1 MKKRFLALALGTLA
15 FGVTLGGVKMGLGHQ
30 DAMMVKAAEGKTL
43 LTSLTFSKDTNS
55 DPISSYTNSWTGT
68 ASGGYVFNITN
79 FNNNKNGWAFIKCGS
94 KKGASVASIETKEAI
109 AKPIGRIALTIGA
122 ITKDTAKINSIKLEV
137 RNAENQ
143 LIETIDLTNKTADTH
158 DFLIKTPAENLKY
171 KFVFDCQQGTSNG
184 MIQVD
189 QIDFYSTDA
198 AGGESEPVAPVARI
212 AATANAGSEFYAGT
226 KVSLSDFT
234 FVGFDADGKETTL
247 AGDITIENPLLVE
260 GKNTIKFI
268 YQSGETSINFECE
281 VNAIKTTIY
290 AKTTDVQDIAAGKR
304 ILIAGNDGKAVLGSQ
319 TGSSGKTYRNQVLTT
334 PKNDVI
340 FPTDG
345 FVPLLIVPA
354 KDGFVLYDET
364 SKGVLCSVSSDGN
377 YIGTQT
383 NFEKIDESAF
393 ATFSTSDKN
402 GRFDIQFA
410 GSNEKRI
417 LSYNASAKRFSCYG
431 ASQAATLVY
440 VSNEDPVSFKAETW
454 ADSFIANVSS
464 KCDATGATATWTADW
479 DKAKAVF
486 DGFGIPDKMAVLYG
500 AGSEKVNQ
508 AVATY
513 KFIVDKY
520 NVDDYLGLG
529 TGTTAKANALMLP
542 GATDST
548 TWSLVAVGAVTIAA
562 SASLLFFRR
571 KKSN

>member
-30 DAMMVKAAEGKTL
+30 DALMVKAAEGETL

-55 DPISSYTNSWTGT
+55 DPISSYTNSWSGT
-68 ASGGYVFNITN
+68 ASGGYVFNIRN

-94 KKGASVASIETKEAI
+94 KKNPSIASIETKETI
-109 AKPIGRIALTIGA
+109 AKPIGRIALTIGD
-122 ITKDTAKINSIKLEV
+122 ITNDTSKINSIKLEV

-143 LIETIDLTNKTADTH
+143 LIETIDLAEKTADTH

-171 KFVFDCQQGTSNG
+171 KFVFDCQQGSNG
-184 MIQVD
+184 MIRVD

-198 AGGESEPVAPVARI
+198 AGGEPEPVAPVARI
-212 AATANAGSEFYAGT
+212 TATANAGSEFYAET

-247 AGDITIENPLLVE
+247 AGDITIENPLLIE

-268 YQSGETSINFECE
+268 YQSGETSVNFECE
-281 VNAIKTTIY
+281 VNAVKTTIY
-290 AKTTDVQDIAAGKR
+290 AKSTDTQDIVAGKR
-304 ILIAGNDGKAVLGSQ
+304 VLIAGNDGKAVLGAQ
-319 TGSSGKTYRNQVLTT
+319 TGSTGKTYRNQVLAT

-340 FPTDG
+340 LPADG
-345 FVPLLIVPA
+345 FVPLLVVPT
-354 KDGFVLYDET
+354 KDGFALYDEA
-364 SKGVLCSVSSDGN
+364 SKGVLCSVSSTGN

-383 NFEKIDESAF
+383 NFDKIDESAF
-393 ATFSTSDKN
+393 ATFATSNKD
-402 GRFDIQFA
+402 GRFDITFA
-410 GSNEKRI
+410 GSNERRV
-417 LSYNASAKRFSCYG
+417 LSYNASAKRFSCYS

-440 VSNEDPVSFKAETW
+440 VSNENPVSFKADTW
-454 ADSFIANVSS
+454 ADSFITNVSS
-464 KCDATGATATWTADW
+464 KCDATGATAAWTADW
-479 DKAKAVF
+479 NKVKEVF
-486 DGFGIPDKMAVLYG
+486 DGFEIPDKMAVLYG
-500 AGSEKVNQ
+500 TGSEKVKQ
-508 AVATY
+508 AIATY
-513 KFIVDKY
+513 KFIIGKY
-520 NVDDYLGLG
+520 NTVDDYLGLG
-529 TGTTAKANALMLP
+529 TGSTNKANALMLP

-548 TWSLVAVGAVTIAA
+548 TWTLVGIGAVTIAA